1 VHCSH
6 PLSSRPEFI
15 HLSQQVG
22 CSTWQ
27 IRAVDKE
34 NLWLD
39 QTPLPSPLLK
49 RKLRTVG
56 IT

>member
-22 CSTWQ
+22 CST
-27 IRAVDKE
+27 
-34 NLWLD
+34 
-39 QTPLPSPLLK
+39 
-49 RKLRTVG
+49 
-56 IT
+56 